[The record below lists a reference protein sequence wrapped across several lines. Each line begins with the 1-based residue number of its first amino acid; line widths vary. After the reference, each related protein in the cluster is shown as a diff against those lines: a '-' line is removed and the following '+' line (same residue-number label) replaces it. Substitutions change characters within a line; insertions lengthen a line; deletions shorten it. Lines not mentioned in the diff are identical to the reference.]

1 MILIP
6 INSSVSIPNSKPP
19 SPNRNKVAEERT
31 ALEAQIAAQDRAGKL
46 IIETEGIDIYPVDR
60 NTKEARLKLR
70 SYLAQRIERIDITF
84 GARIVTA
91 GPVKDNPIKGLEAG
105 EGKLLPD

>member
-19 SPNRNKVAEERT
+19 SPNRNKLAEERT

-70 SYLAQRIERIDITF
+70 ETSGGVRQGINPDRVQS
-84 GARIVTA
+84 GA
-91 GPVKDNPIKGLEAG
+91 ECWSSSS
-105 EGKLLPD
+105 